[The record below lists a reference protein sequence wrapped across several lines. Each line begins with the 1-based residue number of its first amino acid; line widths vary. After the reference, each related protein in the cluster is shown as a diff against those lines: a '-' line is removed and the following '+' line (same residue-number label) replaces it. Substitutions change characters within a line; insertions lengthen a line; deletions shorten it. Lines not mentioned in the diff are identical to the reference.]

1 MYMQVSEVER
11 RLAQAKRETA
21 AQEKAFQDLKSSDTT
36 SNTTS
41 TTLPTTLT
49 ATTTTNSTT
58 TNNNNSSIE
67 IDTNQITQQI
77 NEKSLELKLYKSEN
91 ERTNTILLNLQQG
104 VYSACFV

>member
-1 MYMQVSEVER
+1 MQVSEVER

-58 TNNNNSSIE
+58 TTNNSSIE

-104 VYSACFV
+104 MNVYI